1 MADEMIKIYDENNN
15 YINKN
20 LMKSVAH
27 RDGLW
32 HRTSHI
38 CIYNSEGKILLQ
50 KRASRKELLPDM
62 WDISVAGHVGYDDC
76 ELSAAVREIS
86 EEIGVDVRESDLEF
100 YKIFKFSGIYNNLIN
115 NEFFYVYFIKL
126 DLDISNL
133 VLQVEEVAGV
143 DWFSVD
149 DILNNSIENLVP
161 QIYWKEIIEQVKSF
175 Y

>member
-1 MADEMIKIYDENNN
+1 MVDEMIKIYDENNN

-50 KRASRKELLPDM
+50 KRASCKELLPDM

-76 ELSAAVREIS
+76 ELSAAV
-86 EEIGVDVRESDLEF
+86 
-100 YKIFKFSGIYNNLIN
+100 
-115 NEFFYVYFIKL
+115 
-126 DLDISNL
+126 
-133 VLQVEEVAGV
+133 
-143 DWFSVD
+143 
-149 DILNNSIENLVP
+149 
-161 QIYWKEIIEQVKSF
+161 
-175 Y
+175 